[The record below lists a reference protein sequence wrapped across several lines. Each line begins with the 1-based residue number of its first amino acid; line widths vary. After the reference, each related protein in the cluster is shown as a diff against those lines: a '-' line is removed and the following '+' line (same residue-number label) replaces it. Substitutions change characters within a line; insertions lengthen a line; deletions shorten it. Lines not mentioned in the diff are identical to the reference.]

1 MKPEWK
7 DAALGAVGGAFV
19 AIAFVYAAA
28 VVGLLS
34 VPAND
39 RAFHDYLMAHPE
51 IIVDMTNKLQAQQAY
66 ADEHALQRSVDRLG
80 TKVFFDPRLAFVTGP
95 VNAKTTLVEFFDY
108 NCPYCRSSV
117 PALMKFYK
125 AHKSTVRIAFIEFPI
140 KGPQSTIAA
149 RAALAARKQGGK
161 YIAFHFALMEE
172 DGPVD
177 INTVMADAKKT
188 GLDPIKLQSDMSAP
202 DIDLAITA
210 SHTLAG
216 AAKIDGTPFFI
227 IDGKV
232 HNGAL
237 NDAILNQMAK
247 G

>member
-1 MKPEWK
+1 
-7 DAALGAVGGAFV
+7 
-19 AIAFVYAAA
+19 
-28 VVGLLS
+28 
-34 VPAND
+34 
-39 RAFHDYLMAHPE
+39 
-51 IIVDMTNKLQAQQAY
+51 
-66 ADEHALQRSVDRLG
+66 
-80 TKVFFDPRLAFVTGP
+80 
-95 VNAKTTLVEFFDY
+95 
-108 NCPYCRSSV
+108 
-117 PALMKFYK
+117 
-125 AHKSTVRIAFIEFPI
+125 
-140 KGPQSTIAA
+140 
-149 RAALAARKQGGK
+149 
-161 YIAFHFALMEE
+161 MEE